1 MLEKIIE
8 LVETEDYKKLKL
20 EITNLNEADI
30 AEIIEDIDDK
40 EKQVKVFRL
49 LPKDIAA
56 DTFAN
61 LPLDIQ
67 QELITLLSMK
77 EAGSIIDNLDSDDA
91 ADLID
96 EMPANIVTKLLAN
109 TTPETR
115 KDINYL
121 LKYPVNSA
129 GSIMNIDFFDL
140 KADLTIEEAI
150 SKLRREGKEKESID
164 TCFVLNKNRQLVGTI
179 ELRELLF
186 NPSDIKIEEVMD
198 DRIICTHTLEDQE
211 EVAKQFSKYDITLMP
226 VVDRE
231 ERLVG
236 VITIDDV
243 IDVIE
248 EETTED
254 IEKMAGINPTDKP
267 YMKTGIFET
276 YKKRMPWLLI
286 LMFSATFTGTII
298 QSYQDALATYVV
310 LTAFIPMFMNT
321 GGNAGNQ
328 TSVTVIRG
336 ISLNEIEF
344 SDLFKIMWKE
354 FRIAIL
360 AGITLSAANFVKLLI
375 IDRVSVPVA
384 AVVSLTLI
392 VTVTFAK
399 IVGCMLPILAKKIG
413 LDPAVMAS
421 PFITT
426 IVDAISL
433 VTYFNIATLIL
444 GL

>member
-8 LVETEDYKKLKL
+8 LVETEDYKRLKL

-56 DTFAN
+56 DTIAN

-186 NPSDIKIEEVMD
+186 NPSDIKIEEIMD
-198 DRIICTHTLEDQE
+198 DRIIYTHTLEDQE
-211 EVAKQFSKYDITLMP
+211 EVAKQFSKYDLTLMP

-360 AGITLSAANFVKLLI
+360 AGVTLSAANFVKLLI
-375 IDRVSVPVA
+375 VDRVSVPVA

-399 IVGCMLPILAKKIG
+399 IVGCMLPMCAKKIG

-433 VTYFNIATLIL
+433 ITYFNIATFIL

>member
-1 MLEKIIE
+1 MLEKINELIE
-8 LVETEDYKKLKL
+8 KEDYKNLKL

-40 EKQVKVFRL
+40 KEQVKVFRL

-56 DTFAN
+56 DTFSN
-61 LPLDIQ
+61 LPIDIQ
-67 QELITLLSMK
+67 QELITSLSMK
-77 EAGSIIDNLDSDDA
+77 EAGSIIDNLYADDA

-121 LKYPVNSA
+121 LKYPENSA
-129 GSIMNIDFFDL
+129 GSIMNIDFVDL
-140 KADLTIEEAI
+140 KADITLEEAI

-164 TCFVLNKNRQLVGTI
+164 TCFVLDKNRRLLGTI
-179 ELRELLF
+179 ELKELLF
-186 NPSDIKIEEVMD
+186 NPSDKTVEEVME
-198 DRIICTHTLEDQE
+198 DRVIFTHTLEDQE
-211 EVAKQFSKYDITLMP
+211 EVAKQFSKYDLTLMP
-226 VVDRE
+226 VVDKE

-254 IEKMAGINPTDKP
+254 IEKMAGISPTDKP
-267 YMKTGIFET
+267 YMKTSVFET

-344 SDLFKIMWKE
+344 SDLFKILWKE

-360 AGITLSAANFVKLLI
+360 AGITLSAANFIKLLVV
-375 IDRVSVPVA
+375 DRVSVPVA

-399 IVGCMLPILAKKIG
+399 LVGCMLPMCAKKIG

-433 VTYFNIATLIL
+433 ITYFNIATLIL

>member
-1 MLEKIIE
+1 MLEKINELIE
-8 LVETEDYKKLKL
+8 KEDYKNLKL

-40 EKQVKVFRL
+40 KEQVKVFRL

-56 DTFAN
+56 DTFSN
-61 LPLDIQ
+61 LPIDIQ
-67 QELITLLSMK
+67 QELITSLSMK
-77 EAGSIIDNLDSDDA
+77 EAGSIIDNLYADDA
-91 ADLID
+91 TDLID

-121 LKYPVNSA
+121 LKYPENSA
-129 GSIMNIDFFDL
+129 GSIMNIDFVDL
-140 KADLTIEEAI
+140 KADITLEEAI

-164 TCFVLNKNRQLVGTI
+164 TCFVLDKNRRLLGTI
-179 ELRELLF
+179 ELKELLF
-186 NPSDIKIEEVMD
+186 NPSDKTVEEVMD
-198 DRIICTHTLEDQE
+198 DRIIFTHTLEDQE
-211 EVAKQFSKYDITLMP
+211 EVAKQFSKYDLTLMP
-226 VVDRE
+226 VVDKE
-231 ERLVG
+231 DRLVG

-254 IEKMAGINPTDKP
+254 IEKMAGISPTDKP
-267 YMKTGIFET
+267 YMKTSVFET
-276 YKKRMPWLLI
+276 YKKRMPWLLV

-344 SDLFKIMWKE
+344 SDLFKILWKE

-360 AGITLSAANFVKLLI
+360 AGITLSAANFIKLLVV
-375 IDRVSVPVA
+375 DGVSVPVA
-384 AVVSLTLI
+384 GVVSLTLI

-399 IVGCMLPILAKKIG
+399 LVGCMLPMCAKKIG

-433 VTYFNIATLIL
+433 ITYFNIATLIL

>member
-1 MLEKIIE
+1 MLEKINELIE
-8 LVETEDYKKLKL
+8 KEDYKNLKI
-20 EITNLNEADI
+20 EITNLNEVDI

-40 EKQVKVFRL
+40 NEQVKVFRL

-56 DTFAN
+56 DAFSN
-61 LPLDIQ
+61 LPIDIQ
-67 QELITLLSMK
+67 QELITSLSMK
-77 EAGSIIDNLDSDDA
+77 EAGSIIDNLYADDA

-121 LKYPVNSA
+121 LKYPENSA
-129 GSIMNIDFFDL
+129 GSIMNIDFVDL
-140 KADLTIEEAI
+140 KADITLEEAI
-150 SKLRREGKEKESID
+150 SKLRKEGKEKESID
-164 TCFVLNKNRQLVGTI
+164 TCFVLDKNRQLVGTI
-179 ELRELLF
+179 ELKELLF
-186 NPSDIKIEEVMD
+186 NPSDKIVEQVMD
-198 DRIICTHTLEDQE
+198 DRVIFTHTLQDQE
-211 EVAKQFSKYDITLMP
+211 EVAKQFSKYDLTLMP
-226 VVDRE
+226 VVDKE
-231 ERLVG
+231 DRLVG

-254 IEKMAGINPTDKP
+254 IEKMAGINPTDQP
-267 YMKTGIFET
+267 YMKTSVFET
-276 YKKRMPWLLI
+276 YKKRMPWLLV

-298 QSYQDALATYVV
+298 QSYQSALATYVV

-328 TSVTVIRG
+328 TSVTIIRG

-344 SDLFKIMWKE
+344 KDLFKILWKE
-354 FRIAIL
+354 FRIAL
-360 AGITLSAANFVKLLI
+360 LVGVTLSATNFIKLLVV
-375 IDRVSVPVA
+375 DKVSVPVA

-399 IVGCMLPILAKKIG
+399 LVGCMLPMCAKKIG

-433 VTYFNIATLIL
+433 ITYFNIATLIL

>member
-1 MLEKIIE
+1 MLDKINELIEK
-8 LVETEDYKKLKL
+8 EDYKNLKL
-20 EITNLNEADI
+20 EITNLNEVDI

-40 EKQVKVFRL
+40 NERVKVFRL

-56 DTFAN
+56 DAFSN
-61 LPLDIQ
+61 LPIDVQ
-67 QELITLLSMK
+67 QELITSLSMK
-77 EAGSIIDNLDSDDA
+77 EAGSIIDNLYADDA
-91 ADLID
+91 TDLID

-121 LKYPVNSA
+121 LKYPENSA
-129 GSIMNIDFFDL
+129 GSIMNIDFVDF
-140 KADLTIEEAI
+140 KADITLEEAI

-164 TCFVLNKNRQLVGTI
+164 TCFVLDKNRQLLGTI
-179 ELRELLF
+179 ELKELLF
-186 NPSDIKIEEVMD
+186 NPSDKTVEEVMD
-198 DRIICTHTLEDQE
+198 DRVIFTHTLQDQE
-211 EVAKQFSKYDITLMP
+211 EVAKQFSKYDLTLMP
-226 VVDRE
+226 VVDKE
-231 ERLVG
+231 DRLVG

-254 IEKMAGINPTDKP
+254 IEKMAGISPTDKP
-267 YMKTGIFET
+267 YMKTSVFET
-276 YKKRMPWLLI
+276 YKKRMPWLLV

-298 QSYQDALATYVV
+298 QSYQSALASYVV

-344 SDLFKIMWKE
+344 KDLFKILWKE

-360 AGITLSAANFVKLLI
+360 AGVTLSAANFVKLLVV
-375 IDRVSVPVA
+375 DKVTVPVA

-399 IVGCMLPILAKKIG
+399 IVGCMLPMFAKKIG

-433 VTYFNIATLIL
+433 ITYFNIATFIL

>member
-1 MLEKIIE
+1 MLKKIIE
-8 LVETEDYKKLKL
+8 LIEKEDYKKLKS
-20 EITNLNEADI
+20 EIINLNEADI
-30 AEIIEDIDDK
+30 AEIIENIDDST
-40 EKQVKVFRL
+40 EQIKVFRL

-61 LPLDIQ
+61 LPLDVQ
-67 QELITLLSMK
+67 QELITSLSMK
-77 EAGSIIDNLDSDDA
+77 EAGTIIDNLYADDA
-91 ADLID
+91 TDLID
-96 EMPANIVTKLLAN
+96 EMPASIVTKLLAN

-121 LKYPVNSA
+121 LKYPENSA
-129 GSIMNIDFFDL
+129 GSIMNIDFVDL
-140 KADLTIEEAI
+140 KADITIEEAI
-150 SKLRREGKEKESID
+150 SKLRKDGKEKESID
-164 TCFVLNKNRQLVGTI
+164 TCFVLDKNRQLVGTI
-179 ELRELLF
+179 ELKELLF
-186 NPSDIKIEEVMD
+186 NPLDIKIEQIMD
-198 DRIICTHTLEDQE
+198 DRIIFTHTLEDQE
-211 EVAKQFSKYDITLMP
+211 EVAKQFSKYDLTLMP
-226 VVDRE
+226 VVDKE

-267 YMKTGIFET
+267 YMKTSVFET
-276 YKKRMPWLLI
+276 YKKRMPWLLV

-298 QSYQDALATYVV
+298 QSYQSALSTYVV

-328 TSVTVIRG
+328 ASVTIIRG

-344 SDLFKIMWKE
+344 KDLFKIMWKE

-360 AGITLSAANFVKLLI
+360 AGVTLSAANFVKLLVF
-375 IDRVSVPVA
+375 DKVSIPVA

-399 IVGCMLPILAKKIG
+399 LVGCMLPMCAKKIG

-433 VTYFNIATLIL
+433 ITYFNIATAIL

>member
-1 MLEKIIE
+1 MLEKINELIE
-8 LVETEDYKKLKL
+8 KEDYKNLKL

-40 EKQVKVFRL
+40 KEQVKVFRL

-56 DTFAN
+56 DTFSN
-61 LPLDIQ
+61 LPIDIQ
-67 QELITLLSMK
+67 QELITSLSMK
-77 EAGSIIDNLDSDDA
+77 EAGSIIDNLYADDA

-121 LKYPVNSA
+121 LKYPENSA
-129 GSIMNIDFFDL
+129 GSIMNIDFVDL
-140 KADLTIEEAI
+140 KADITLEEAI

-164 TCFVLNKNRQLVGTI
+164 TCFVLDKNRRLLGTI
-179 ELRELLF
+179 ELKELLF
-186 NPSDIKIEEVMD
+186 NPSDKIVEEVME
-198 DRIICTHTLEDQE
+198 DRVIFTHTLEDQE
-211 EVAKQFSKYDITLMP
+211 EVAKQFSKYDLTLMP
-226 VVDRE
+226 VVDKE

-254 IEKMAGINPTDKP
+254 IEKMAGISPTDKP
-267 YMKTGIFET
+267 YMKTSVFET

-344 SDLFKIMWKE
+344 SDLFKILWKE

-360 AGITLSAANFVKLLI
+360 AGITLSAANFIKLLVV
-375 IDRVSVPVA
+375 DRVSVPVA

-399 IVGCMLPILAKKIG
+399 LVGCMLPMCAKKIG

-433 VTYFNIATLIL
+433 ITYFNIATLIL

>member
-1 MLEKIIE
+1 MLEKIKELIE
-8 LVETEDYKKLKL
+8 EENYKKLKL
-20 EITNLNEADI
+20 EINNLNEVDI
-30 AEIIEDIDDK
+30 AEIIEDINDK
-40 EKQVKVFRL
+40 NEQVKVFRL
-49 LPKDIAA
+49 LTKDVAA
-56 DTFAN
+56 DAFAN
-61 LPLDIQ
+61 LPMDVQ
-67 QELITLLSMK
+67 QELITSLSMK
-77 EAGSIIDNLDSDDA
+77 EAGSIIDNLYADDA

-96 EMPANIVTKLLAN
+96 EMPANIVTKLLTN

-121 LKYPVNSA
+121 LKYPENSA
-129 GSIMNIDFFDL
+129 GSIMNIDFVDL
-140 KADLTIEEAI
+140 KADITLEEAI
-150 SKLRREGKEKESID
+150 SKLRKEGKEKESID
-164 TCFVLNKNRQLVGTI
+164 TCFVLDKNRQLVGTI
-179 ELRELLF
+179 ELKELLF
-186 NPSDIKIEEVMD
+186 NPSDKTVGQIMD
-198 DRIICTHTLEDQE
+198 DRVIFTHTLADQE
-211 EVAKQFSKYDITLMP
+211 EVAKQFSKYDLTLMP
-226 VVDRE
+226 VVDKE
-231 ERLVG
+231 DRLVG

-267 YMKTGIFET
+267 YMKTSVFET
-276 YKKRMPWLLI
+276 YKKRMPWLLV

-298 QSYQDALATYVV
+298 QSYQNALATYVV

-328 TSVTVIRG
+328 TSVTIIRG

-344 SDLFKIMWKE
+344 KDLFKLLWKE

-360 AGITLSAANFVKLLI
+360 AGVTLSGANFIKLLV
-375 IDRVSVPVA
+375 IDKVSVSVA

-399 IVGCMLPILAKKIG
+399 LVGCTLPMCAKKIG

-433 VTYFNIATLIL
+433 ITYFNIATLIL

>member
-1 MLEKIIE
+1 MLEKINELIE
-8 LVETEDYKKLKL
+8 KEDYKNLKL

-40 EKQVKVFRL
+40 KEQVKVFRL

-56 DTFAN
+56 DTFSN
-61 LPLDIQ
+61 LPIDIQ
-67 QELITLLSMK
+67 QELITSLSMK
-77 EAGSIIDNLDSDDA
+77 EAGSIIDNLYADDA

-121 LKYPVNSA
+121 LKYPENSA
-129 GSIMNIDFFDL
+129 GSIMNIDFVDL
-140 KADLTIEEAI
+140 KADITLEEAI

-164 TCFVLNKNRQLVGTI
+164 TCFVLDKNRRLLGTI
-179 ELRELLF
+179 ELKELLF
-186 NPSDIKIEEVMD
+186 NPSDKTVEQVME
-198 DRIICTHTLEDQE
+198 DRVIFTHTLEDQE
-211 EVAKQFSKYDITLMP
+211 EVAKQFSKYDLTLMP
-226 VVDRE
+226 VVDKE

-254 IEKMAGINPTDKP
+254 IEKMAGISPTDKP
-267 YMKTGIFET
+267 YMKTSVFET

-344 SDLFKIMWKE
+344 SDLFKILWKE

-360 AGITLSAANFVKLLI
+360 AGITLSAANFIKLLVV
-375 IDRVSVPVA
+375 DRVSVPVA

-399 IVGCMLPILAKKIG
+399 LVGCMLPMCAKKIG

-433 VTYFNIATLIL
+433 ITYFNIATLIL

>member
-1 MLEKIIE
+1 MLERINELIE
-8 LVETEDYKKLKL
+8 KEDYKNLKL
-20 EITNLNEADI
+20 EITNLNEVDI
-30 AEIIEDIDDK
+30 AEIIADIDDK
-40 EKQVKVFRL
+40 NEQVKVFRL

-56 DTFAN
+56 DAFAN
-61 LPLDIQ
+61 LPIDIQ
-67 QELITLLSMK
+67 QELITSLSMK
-77 EAGSIIDNLDSDDA
+77 EAGSIIDNLYADDA
-91 ADLID
+91 TDLID

-121 LKYPVNSA
+121 LKYPENSA
-129 GSIMNIDFFDL
+129 GSIMNIDFVDL
-140 KADLTIEEAI
+140 KADITLEEAI

-164 TCFVLNKNRQLVGTI
+164 TCFVLDKNRQLLGTI
-179 ELRELLF
+179 ELKELLF
-186 NPSDIKIEEVMD
+186 NPSDKTVEQVMD
-198 DRIICTHTLEDQE
+198 DRIIFTHTLADQE
-211 EVAKQFSKYDITLMP
+211 EVAKQFSKYDLTLMP
-226 VVDRE
+226 VVDKE
-231 ERLVG
+231 DRLVG

-254 IEKMAGINPTDKP
+254 IEKMAGISPTDKP
-267 YMKTGIFET
+267 YMKTSVFET
-276 YKKRMPWLLI
+276 YKKRMPWLLV

-298 QSYQDALATYVV
+298 QSYQNALATYVV

-328 TSVTVIRG
+328 TSVTIIRG

-344 SDLFKIMWKE
+344 KDLFTILWKE

-360 AGITLSAANFVKLLI
+360 AGITLSAANFIKLLV
-375 IDRVSVPVA
+375 IDGVSVPVA

-399 IVGCMLPILAKKIG
+399 LVGCMLPMLAKKIG

-433 VTYFNIATLIL
+433 ITYFNIATFIL

>member
-1 MLEKIIE
+1 
-8 LVETEDYKKLKL
+8 
-20 EITNLNEADI
+20 
-30 AEIIEDIDDK
+30 
-40 EKQVKVFRL
+40 
-49 LPKDIAA
+49 
-56 DTFAN
+56 
-61 LPLDIQ
+61 
-67 QELITLLSMK
+67 
-77 EAGSIIDNLDSDDA
+77 
-91 ADLID
+91 
-96 EMPANIVTKLLAN
+96 MPANIVTKLLAN

-121 LKYPVNSA
+121 LKYPENSA
-129 GSIMNIDFFDL
+129 GSIMNIDFVDL
-140 KADLTIEEAI
+140 KADITLEEAI

-164 TCFVLNKNRQLVGTI
+164 TCFVLDKNRQLLGTI
-179 ELRELLF
+179 ELKELLF
-186 NPSDIKIEEVMD
+186 NPSDKTVEQVMD
-198 DRIICTHTLEDQE
+198 DRVIFTHTLADQE
-211 EVAKQFSKYDITLMP
+211 EVAKQFSKYDLTLMP
-226 VVDRE
+226 VVDKE
-231 ERLVG
+231 DRLVG

-254 IEKMAGINPTDKP
+254 IEKMAGISPTDKP
-267 YMKTGIFET
+267 YMKTSVFET
-276 YKKRMPWLLI
+276 YKKRMPWLLV

-298 QSYQDALATYVV
+298 QSYQNALATYVV

-328 TSVTVIRG
+328 TSVTIIRG

-344 SDLFKIMWKE
+344 KDLFTILWKE

-360 AGITLSAANFVKLLI
+360 AGITLSAANFIKLLV
-375 IDRVSVPVA
+375 IDGVSVPVA

-399 IVGCMLPILAKKIG
+399 LVGCMLPMLAKKIG

-433 VTYFNIATLIL
+433 ITYFNIATFIL

>member
-1 MLEKIIE
+1 MLEKINELIE
-8 LVETEDYKKLKL
+8 KEDYKNLKL

-40 EKQVKVFRL
+40 KEQVKVFRL

-56 DTFAN
+56 DTFSN
-61 LPLDIQ
+61 LPIDIQ
-67 QELITLLSMK
+67 QELITSLSMK
-77 EAGSIIDNLDSDDA
+77 EAGSIIDNLYADDA

-121 LKYPVNSA
+121 LKYPENSA
-129 GSIMNIDFFDL
+129 GSIMNIDFVDL
-140 KADLTIEEAI
+140 KADITLEEAI

-164 TCFVLNKNRQLVGTI
+164 TCFVLDKNRRLLGTI
-179 ELRELLF
+179 ELKELLF
-186 NPSDIKIEEVMD
+186 NPSDKTVEEVME
-198 DRIICTHTLEDQE
+198 DRVIFTHTLEDQE
-211 EVAKQFSKYDITLMP
+211 AVAKQFSKYDLTLMP
-226 VVDRE
+226 VVDKE

-254 IEKMAGINPTDKP
+254 IEKMAGISPTDKP
-267 YMKTGIFET
+267 YMKTSVFET

-344 SDLFKIMWKE
+344 SDLFKILWKE

-360 AGITLSAANFVKLLI
+360 AGITLSAANFIKLLVV
-375 IDRVSVPVA
+375 DRVSVPVA

-399 IVGCMLPILAKKIG
+399 LVGCMLPMCAKKIG

-433 VTYFNIATLIL
+433 ITYFNIATLIL

>member
-1 MLEKIIE
+1 MLEKINELIE
-8 LVETEDYKKLKL
+8 KEDYKSLKL

-40 EKQVKVFRL
+40 KEQVKVFRL

-56 DTFAN
+56 DTFSN
-61 LPLDIQ
+61 LSIDIQ
-67 QELITLLSMK
+67 QELITSLSMK
-77 EAGSIIDNLDSDDA
+77 EAGSIIDNLYADDA
-91 ADLID
+91 TDLID

-121 LKYPVNSA
+121 LKYPENSA
-129 GSIMNIDFFDL
+129 GSIMNIDFVDL
-140 KADLTIEEAI
+140 KADITLEEAI

-164 TCFVLNKNRQLVGTI
+164 TCFVLDKNRQLLGTI
-179 ELRELLF
+179 ELKELLF
-186 NPSDIKIEEVMD
+186 NPPDKTVEQVMD
-198 DRIICTHTLEDQE
+198 DRVIVTHTLEDQE
-211 EVAKQFSKYDITLMP
+211 EVAKQFSKYDLTLMP
-226 VVDRE
+226 VVDKE
-231 ERLVG
+231 DRLVG

-254 IEKMAGINPTDKP
+254 IQKMAGINPTDKP
-267 YMKTGIFET
+267 YMKASVFET
-276 YKKRMPWLLI
+276 YKKRMPWLLV
-286 LMFSATFTGTII
+286 LMFSATFTGMII
-298 QSYQDALATYVV
+298 QSYQNALASYVV

-344 SDLFKIMWKE
+344 KDIFKILWKE

-360 AGITLSAANFVKLLI
+360 AGLTLSLANFIKLLV
-375 IDRVSVPVA
+375 IDKVTIQVA

-399 IVGCMLPILAKKIG
+399 LVGCMLPMCAKKIG

-433 VTYFNIATLIL
+433 ITYFNIATLIL

>member
-1 MLEKIIE
+1 MLDKINELIEK
-8 LVETEDYKKLKL
+8 EDYKTLKL
-20 EITNLNEADI
+20 EITNLNEVDI

-40 EKQVKVFRL
+40 KEQVKVFRL

-56 DTFAN
+56 DTFSN
-61 LPLDIQ
+61 LPIDIQ
-67 QELITLLSMK
+67 QELITSLSMK
-77 EAGSIIDNLDSDDA
+77 EAGSIIDNLYADDA
-91 ADLID
+91 TDLID

-121 LKYPVNSA
+121 LKYPENSA
-129 GSIMNIDFFDL
+129 GSIMNIDFVDF
-140 KADLTIEEAI
+140 KADITLEEAI

-164 TCFVLNKNRQLVGTI
+164 TCFVLDKNRQLLGTI
-179 ELRELLF
+179 ELKELLF
-186 NPSDIKIEEVMD
+186 NPSDKTVEEVMD
-198 DRIICTHTLEDQE
+198 DRVIFTHTLEDQE
-211 EVAKQFSKYDITLMP
+211 EVAKQFSKYDLTLMP
-226 VVDRE
+226 VVDKE
-231 ERLVG
+231 DRLVG

-254 IEKMAGINPTDKP
+254 IEKMAGISPTDKP
-267 YMKTGIFET
+267 YMKTGVFET

-344 SDLFKIMWKE
+344 KDLFRILWKE

-360 AGITLSAANFVKLLI
+360 AGITLSAANFVKLLVV
-375 IDRVSVPVA
+375 DGVTVPVA

-399 IVGCMLPILAKKIG
+399 LVGCMLPMCAKKIG

-433 VTYFNIATLIL
+433 ITYFNIATFIL

>member
-164 TCFVLNKNRQLVGTI
+164 TCFVLDKNRQLVGTI

-186 NPSDIKIEEVMD
+186 NPSDIKIEEIMD

-211 EVAKQFSKYDITLMP
+211 EVAKQFSKYDLTLMP

-360 AGITLSAANFVKLLI
+360 AGITLSAANFIKLLV
-375 IDRVSVPVA
+375 IDGVSIPVA

-399 IVGCMLPILAKKIG
+399 IVGCMLPMLAKKIG

-433 VTYFNIATLIL
+433 ITYFNIATFIL

>member
-8 LVETEDYKKLKL
+8 LVETEDYKRLKL

-186 NPSDIKIEEVMD
+186 NPSDIKIEEIMD
-198 DRIICTHTLEDQE
+198 DRIIYTHTLEDQE
-211 EVAKQFSKYDITLMP
+211 EVAKQFSKYDLTLMP

-360 AGITLSAANFVKLLI
+360 AGVTLSAANFVKLLI
-375 IDRVSVPVA
+375 VDRVSVPVA

-399 IVGCMLPILAKKIG
+399 IVGCMLPMCAKKIG

-433 VTYFNIATLIL
+433 ITYFNIATFIL

>member
-1 MLEKIIE
+1 MLDKINELIEK
-8 LVETEDYKKLKL
+8 EDYKNLKL
-20 EITNLNEADI
+20 EITNLNEVDI

-40 EKQVKVFRL
+40 NERVKVFRL

-56 DTFAN
+56 DAFSN
-61 LPLDIQ
+61 LPIDVQ
-67 QELITLLSMK
+67 QELITSLSMK
-77 EAGSIIDNLDSDDA
+77 EAGSIIDNLYADDA
-91 ADLID
+91 TDLID

-121 LKYPVNSA
+121 LKYPENSA
-129 GSIMNIDFFDL
+129 GSIMNIDFVDF
-140 KADLTIEEAI
+140 KADITLEEAI
-150 SKLRREGKEKESID
+150 SKLRREGKEKETID
-164 TCFVLNKNRQLVGTI
+164 TCFVLDKNRQLLGTI
-179 ELRELLF
+179 ELKELLF
-186 NPSDIKIEEVMD
+186 NSSDKTVEEVMD
-198 DRIICTHTLEDQE
+198 DRVIFTHTLQDQE
-211 EVAKQFSKYDITLMP
+211 EVAKQFSKYDLTLMP
-226 VVDRE
+226 VVDKE
-231 ERLVG
+231 DRLVG

-254 IEKMAGINPTDKP
+254 IEKMAGISPTDKP
-267 YMKTGIFET
+267 YMKTSVFET
-276 YKKRMPWLLI
+276 YKKRMPWLLV

-298 QSYQDALATYVV
+298 QSYQSALASYVV

-344 SDLFKIMWKE
+344 KDLFKILWKE

-360 AGITLSAANFVKLLI
+360 AGVTLSAANFVKLLVV
-375 IDRVSVPVA
+375 DKVTVPVA

-399 IVGCMLPILAKKIG
+399 IVGCMLPMFAKKIG

-433 VTYFNIATLIL
+433 ITYFNIATFIL

>member
-1 MLEKIIE
+1 MLDKINELIEK
-8 LVETEDYKKLKL
+8 EDYKNLKL
-20 EITNLNEADI
+20 EITNLNEVDI

-40 EKQVKVFRL
+40 KEQVKVFRL

-56 DTFAN
+56 DTFSN
-61 LPLDIQ
+61 LPIDIQ
-67 QELITLLSMK
+67 QELITSLSMK
-77 EAGSIIDNLDSDDA
+77 EAGSIIDNLYADDA
-91 ADLID
+91 TDLID

-121 LKYPVNSA
+121 LKYPENSA
-129 GSIMNIDFFDL
+129 GSIMNIDFVDL
-140 KADLTIEEAI
+140 KADITLEEAI

-164 TCFVLNKNRQLVGTI
+164 TCFVLDKNRQLLGTI
-179 ELRELLF
+179 ELKELLF
-186 NPSDIKIEEVMD
+186 NPSDKTVEEVMD
-198 DRIICTHTLEDQE
+198 DRVISTHTLEDQE
-211 EVAKQFSKYDITLMP
+211 EVAKQFSKYDLTLMP
-226 VVDRE
+226 VVDKE
-231 ERLVG
+231 DRLVG

-254 IEKMAGINPTDKP
+254 IEKMAGISPTDKP
-267 YMKTGIFET
+267 YMKTSVLET
-276 YKKRMPWLLI
+276 YKKRMPWLLV

-298 QSYQDALATYVV
+298 QSYQNALASYVV

-344 SDLFKIMWKE
+344 KDLFRILWKE

-360 AGITLSAANFVKLLI
+360 AGITLSAANFVKLLVV
-375 IDRVSVPVA
+375 DKVTVPVA

-399 IVGCMLPILAKKIG
+399 LVGCMLPMCAKKIG

-433 VTYFNIATLIL
+433 ITYFNIATFIL

>member
-8 LVETEDYKKLKL
+8 LVEKEDYKNLKL
-20 EITNLNEADI
+20 EIISLNEADI
-30 AEIIEDIDDK
+30 AEIIEDISEE
-40 EKQVKVFRL
+40 EKQIKVFRL
-49 LPKDIAA
+49 LPKDLAA

-61 LPLDIQ
+61 LSLDIQ
-67 QELITLLSMK
+67 QKLITALSMK
-77 EAGSIIDNLDSDDA
+77 EAGSIIDNLYADDA
-91 ADLID
+91 ADLFE

-121 LKYPVNSA
+121 LKYPDNSA
-129 GSIMNIDFFDL
+129 GSIMNIDFIDL
-140 KADLTIEEAI
+140 KQSSTVEEAI
-150 SKLRREGKEKESID
+150 SKLRQEDKEKETID
-164 TCFVLNKNRQLVGTI
+164 TCFVLDKNRRLVGMI
-179 ELRELLF
+179 ELKELLF
-186 NPSDIKIEEVMD
+186 NSPTKKVEEIMSDRVIS
-198 DRIICTHTLEDQE
+198 THTLADQE
-211 EVAKQFSKYDITLMP
+211 EVAKQFSKYDLNMMP
-226 VVDRE
+226 VVDNE
-231 ERLVG
+231 DRLVG

-243 IDVIE
+243 VDVIE
-248 EETTED
+248 EEATED

-267 YMKTGIFET
+267 YMKMGIFET

-298 QSYQDALATYVV
+298 NAYQNALASYVV

-344 SDLFKIMWKE
+344 RDLFKILWKE

-360 AGITLSAANFVKLLI
+360 AGITLSAANFIKLLV
-375 IDRVSVPVA
+375 IDRVTVPVA

-399 IVGCMLPILAKKIG
+399 LVGCLLPMCAKKIG

-433 VTYFNIATLIL
+433 ITYFNIATVVL
-444 GL
+444 GI

>member
-8 LVETEDYKKLKL
+8 LIEKEDYKKLKS
-20 EITNLNEADI
+20 EIINLNEADI
-30 AEIIEDIDDK
+30 AEIIENIDDST
-40 EKQVKVFRL
+40 EQIKVFRL

-61 LPLDIQ
+61 LPLDVQ
-67 QELITLLSMK
+67 QELITSLSMK
-77 EAGSIIDNLDSDDA
+77 EAGTIIDNLYADDA
-91 ADLID
+91 TDLID
-96 EMPANIVTKLLAN
+96 EMPASIVTKLLAN

-121 LKYPVNSA
+121 LKYPENSA
-129 GSIMNIDFFDL
+129 GSIMNIDFVDL
-140 KADLTIEEAI
+140 KADITIEEAI
-150 SKLRREGKEKESID
+150 SKLRKDGKEKESID
-164 TCFVLNKNRQLVGTI
+164 TCFVLDKNRQLVGTI
-179 ELRELLF
+179 ELKELLF
-186 NPSDIKIEEVMD
+186 NPLDIKIEQIMD
-198 DRIICTHTLEDQE
+198 DRIIFTHTLEDQE
-211 EVAKQFSKYDITLMP
+211 EVAKQFSKYDLTLMP
-226 VVDRE
+226 VVDKE

-267 YMKTGIFET
+267 YMKTSVFET
-276 YKKRMPWLLI
+276 YKKRMPWLLV

-298 QSYQDALATYVV
+298 QSYQSALATYVV

-328 TSVTVIRG
+328 ASVTIIRG

-344 SDLFKIMWKE
+344 KDLFKIMWKE

-360 AGITLSAANFVKLLI
+360 AGVTLSAANFVKLLVF
-375 IDRVSVPVA
+375 DKVSIPVA

-399 IVGCMLPILAKKIG
+399 LVGCMLPMCAKKIG

-433 VTYFNIATLIL
+433 ITYFNIATAIL

>member
-8 LVETEDYKKLKL
+8 LVETEDYKRLKL

-150 SKLRREGKEKESID
+150 IKLRREGKEKEAID

-186 NPSDIKIEEVMD
+186 NPSDIKIEEIMD
-198 DRIICTHTLEDQE
+198 DRIIYTHTLEDQE
-211 EVAKQFSKYDITLMP
+211 EVAKQFSKYDLTLMP

-360 AGITLSAANFVKLLI
+360 AGVTLSAANFVKLLI
-375 IDRVSVPVA
+375 VDRVSVPVA

-399 IVGCMLPILAKKIG
+399 IVGCMLPMCAKKIG

-433 VTYFNIATLIL
+433 ITYFNIATFIL

>member
-164 TCFVLNKNRQLVGTI
+164 TCFVLDKNRQLVGTI

-186 NPSDIKIEEVMD
+186 NPSDIKIEEIMD

-211 EVAKQFSKYDITLMP
+211 EVAKQFSKYDLTLMP

-360 AGITLSAANFVKLLI
+360 AGITLSAANFIKLLV
-375 IDRVSVPVA
+375 IDGVSIPVA

-433 VTYFNIATLIL
+433 ITYFNIATFIL

>member
-1 MLEKIIE
+1 MLDKINELIEK
-8 LVETEDYKKLKL
+8 EDYKTLKL
-20 EITNLNEADI
+20 EITNLNEVDI

-40 EKQVKVFRL
+40 KEQVKVFRL

-56 DTFAN
+56 DTFSN
-61 LPLDIQ
+61 LPIDIQ
-67 QELITLLSMK
+67 QELITSLSMK
-77 EAGSIIDNLDSDDA
+77 EAGSIIDNLYADDA
-91 ADLID
+91 TDLID

-121 LKYPVNSA
+121 LKYPENSA
-129 GSIMNIDFFDL
+129 GSIMNIDFVDF
-140 KADLTIEEAI
+140 KADITLEEAI

-164 TCFVLNKNRQLVGTI
+164 TCFVLDKNRQLLGTI
-179 ELRELLF
+179 ELKELLF
-186 NPSDIKIEEVMD
+186 NPSDKTVEEVMD
-198 DRIICTHTLEDQE
+198 DRVIFTHTLEDQE
-211 EVAKQFSKYDITLMP
+211 EVAKQFSKYDLTLMP
-226 VVDRE
+226 VVDKE
-231 ERLVG
+231 DRLVG

-254 IEKMAGINPTDKP
+254 IEKMAGISPTDKP
-267 YMKTGIFET
+267 YMKTGVFET

-344 SDLFKIMWKE
+344 KDLFRILWKE

-360 AGITLSAANFVKLLI
+360 AGITLSAANFVKLLVV
-375 IDRVSVPVA
+375 DRVTVPVA

-399 IVGCMLPILAKKIG
+399 LVGCMLPMCAKKIG

-433 VTYFNIATLIL
+433 ITYFNIATFIL

>member
-1 MLEKIIE
+1 MLEKINELIE
-8 LVETEDYKKLKL
+8 KEDYKNLKL

-40 EKQVKVFRL
+40 KEQVKVFRL

-56 DTFAN
+56 DTFSN
-61 LPLDIQ
+61 LPIDIQ
-67 QELITLLSMK
+67 QELITSLSMK
-77 EAGSIIDNLDSDDA
+77 EAGSIIDNLYADDA

-121 LKYPVNSA
+121 LKYPENSA
-129 GSIMNIDFFDL
+129 GSIMNIDFVDL
-140 KADLTIEEAI
+140 KADITLEEAI

-164 TCFVLNKNRQLVGTI
+164 TCFVLDKNRRLLGTI
-179 ELRELLF
+179 ELKELLF
-186 NPSDIKIEEVMD
+186 NPSDKTVEEVME
-198 DRIICTHTLEDQE
+198 DRVIFTHTLEDQE
-211 EVAKQFSKYDITLMP
+211 AVAKQFSKYDLTLMP
-226 VVDRE
+226 VVDKE

-254 IEKMAGINPTDKP
+254 IEKMAGISPTDKP
-267 YMKTGIFET
+267 YMKTSVFET

-344 SDLFKIMWKE
+344 SDLFKILWKE

-360 AGITLSAANFVKLLI
+360 AGITLSAANFIKLLVV
-375 IDRVSVPVA
+375 DRVSIPVA

-399 IVGCMLPILAKKIG
+399 LVGCMLPMCAKKIG

-433 VTYFNIATLIL
+433 ITYFNIATLIL

>member
-1 MLEKIIE
+1 
-8 LVETEDYKKLKL
+8 
-20 EITNLNEADI
+20 
-30 AEIIEDIDDK
+30 
-40 EKQVKVFRL
+40 
-49 LPKDIAA
+49 
-56 DTFAN
+56 
-61 LPLDIQ
+61 
-67 QELITLLSMK
+67 
-77 EAGSIIDNLDSDDA
+77 
-91 ADLID
+91 
-96 EMPANIVTKLLAN
+96 
-109 TTPETR
+109 
-115 KDINYL
+115 
-121 LKYPVNSA
+121 
-129 GSIMNIDFFDL
+129 
-140 KADLTIEEAI
+140 
-150 SKLRREGKEKESID
+150 
-164 TCFVLNKNRQLVGTI
+164 
-179 ELRELLF
+179 
-186 NPSDIKIEEVMD
+186 
-198 DRIICTHTLEDQE
+198 
-211 EVAKQFSKYDITLMP
+211 MP
-226 VVDRE
+226 VVDKE
-231 ERLVG
+231 DRLVG

-254 IEKMAGINPTDKP
+254 IEKMAGISPTDKP
-267 YMKTGIFET
+267 YMKTSVFET
-276 YKKRMPWLLI
+276 YKKRMPWLLV

-344 SDLFKIMWKE
+344 SDLFKILWKE

-360 AGITLSAANFVKLLI
+360 AGITLSAANFIKLLVV
-375 IDRVSVPVA
+375 DGVSIPVA
-384 AVVSLTLI
+384 GVVSLTLI

-399 IVGCMLPILAKKIG
+399 LVGCMLPMCAKKIG

-433 VTYFNIATLIL
+433 ITYFNIATLIL